1 MRSEFHQIAW
11 DSSLQ
16 DDLQELLILAL
27 REDLGALGDC
37 TTAALVPETA
47 IGQAAVVARQAG
59 VVAGL
64 PAAEMV
70 CKQIDAR
77 LQWTPHVE
85 DGAAVQPGDR
95 VAIVAGPA
103 RGILRAE
110 RLLLNLLG
118 RLSGIAS
125 LTRNYVDAVAGAK
138 ARIFDTRK
146 TTPGWRRLEKYAVRA
161 GGGWNHRTGLFDA
174 ILIKDNHLALW
185 GEEEKGRRGE
195 EETVRSHG
203 PLFPFSSSPLLP
215 HPPATRHRGEG
226 LAEAVRQARE
236 WIRKHMPEPDRAEM
250 IVEIEVD
257 TLEQLEEVLPAGP
270 DIVLL
275 DNMTPGELRTAVSRR
290 DAVNPE
296 VELEASGG
304 VTLETVRAIAESGV
318 DRISVGALTHSAG
331 SLDIGL
337 DWIASGP

>member
-16 DDLQELLILAL
+16 DDLRELLRLAL
-27 REDLGALGDC
+27 REDLGVLGDC

-47 IGQAAVVARQAG
+47 VGQAAVVARQTG

-95 VAIVAGPA
+95 VAILAGPA
-103 RGILRAE
+103 RGLLTAE

-125 LTRNYVDAVAGAK
+125 LTRKYVDAVAGAK

-195 EETVRSHG
+195 EETVRSHA
-203 PLFPFSSSPLLP
+203 PFLPVSPSPLLP
-215 HPPATRHRGEG
+215 FSPSRG

-236 WIRKHMPEPDRAEM
+236 WIRKHMSEPDGSRM
-250 IVEIEVD
+250 IIEIEVD
-257 TLEQLEEVLPAGP
+257 TLKQLEAVLPAGP

-275 DNMTPGELRTAVSRR
+275 DNMTPGDLRAAVARR
-290 DAVNPE
+290 DAITPE

-331 SLDIGL
+331 WLDIGL
-337 DWIASGP
+337 DWIASAP